1 MKNAEKTDK
10 NYLDLGQ
17 LMDSSTPFTPQP
29 CIYYLIDARNEVVYI
44 GQTINLEARLRE
56 HKVAGLNFVRFRF
69 FECEECDLDRLQQG
83 AIARLNPVLN
93 KPQKTKSTS
102 GNLSKQLIC
111 LKYNITPIA
120 FERLRES
127 FGLHATSSFGN
138 VKYYKPEHVEAWV
151 RRFKGL
157 VLSGRHVLQAK
168 PTYLAVG
175 ISTRTKQIQLYTK
188 Q

>member
-1 MKNAEKTDK
+1 MKNAEKRPE
-10 NYLDLGQ
+10 NHLDLGQ
-17 LMDSSTPFTPQP
+17 IMDSSTLVLPQP

-44 GQTINLEARLRE
+44 GQTTNLQARLRE
-56 HKVAGLNFVRFRF
+56 HKVTGLDFVRFRF
-69 FECEECDLDRLQQG
+69 FQCDECDLDRLQQG
-83 AIARLNPVLN
+83 AIARLNPPLN
-93 KPQKTKSTS
+93 KPQKTKSTLGS
-102 GNLSKQLIC
+102 LSKQLIC

-127 FGLHATSSFGN
+127 FGLKATSSFGN
-138 VKYYKPEHVEAWV
+138 VKYYRPEDVDAWV
-151 RRFKGL
+151 RRFNRL

>member
-1 MKNAEKTDK
+1 MKNVENTGE
-10 NYLDLGQ
+10 NYLDSGQ
-17 LMDSSTPFTPQP
+17 IVDSLALFLPQP
-29 CIYYLIDARNEVVYI
+29 CIYYLIDARNEVVYV
-44 GQTINLEARLRE
+44 GQTLNLQFRLCE
-56 HKVAGLNFVRFRF
+56 HKAAGLNFARFRF
-69 FECEECDLDRLQQG
+69 FQCDECDLDRLQQG
-83 AIARLNPVLN
+83 AIARLNPALN
-93 KPQKTKSTS
+93 KPQRTKLTS
-102 GNLSKQLIC
+102 GSLSKQLIC

-138 VKYYKPEHVEAWV
+138 VKYYTPEAVEAWV
-151 RRFKGL
+151 RRFKKL
-157 VLSGRHVLQAK
+157 VVSGRHVLQAK